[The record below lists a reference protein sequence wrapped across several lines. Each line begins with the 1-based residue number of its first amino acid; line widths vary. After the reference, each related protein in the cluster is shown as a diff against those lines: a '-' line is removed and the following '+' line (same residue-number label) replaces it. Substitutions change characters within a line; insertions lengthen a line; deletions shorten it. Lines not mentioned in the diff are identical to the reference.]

1 MLERRKC
8 TRSRVRKDAKLVV
21 GGSATIDCVVRNL
34 TNDGAGIELSGTADL
49 PENLDMTFDGGHS
62 FRPCR
67 LAWRSVGVGGLQ
79 FVHLQPCPAAI

>member
-1 MLERRKC
+1 MQERRKC
-8 TRSRVRKDAKLVV
+8 TRSRVLKVAKLVI

-34 TNDGAGIELSGTADL
+34 TNDGARIELSGSADL

-67 LAWRSVGVGGLQ
+67 LAWRSATASGLQ
-79 FVHLQPCPAAI
+79 FL